1 MLVLTR
7 KVGER
12 IRIGENVVITVVRI
26 QGTTVRLG
34 VEAPLHMTV
43 VRQELAER
51 APDEATSEP
60 VAETAAS

>member
-12 IRIGENVVITVVRI
+12 IRVGDDVVITVVRI
-26 QGTTVRLG
+26 NGTTVRLG
-34 VEAPLHMTV
+34 VEAPAHLAV

-51 APDEATSEP
+51 AACQADGASEP
-60 VAETAAS
+60 AEAGS